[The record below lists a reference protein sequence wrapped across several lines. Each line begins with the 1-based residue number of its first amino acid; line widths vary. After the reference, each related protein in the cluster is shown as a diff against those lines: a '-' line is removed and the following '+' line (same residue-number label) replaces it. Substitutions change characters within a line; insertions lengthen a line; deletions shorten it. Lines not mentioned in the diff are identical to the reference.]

1 MDINATVL
9 KQSVEHIGF
18 HFHLSLAVKDTE
30 AYQMV
35 DIDVAVVTFEDIRLD

>member
-18 HFHLSLAVKDTE
+18 HLDLSLAVKDTE
-30 AYQMV
+30 AYQMI
-35 DIDVAVVTFEDIRLD
+35 DIDVPVVTFEDIRLD